1 MSKSF
6 KLVVTVPESHADAVR
21 FAMAEAGAGQIGNY
35 KGCSFSSKG
44 IGRFIPLEG
53 AQPAIGVVGLG
64 EEVVEE
70 RVEVNVDFDQVESVM
85 SAIRSVHPYDE
96 PVIDLYP
103 LADGMDRISTIEER
117 NARVEMNK
125 AWEGSFTRRG
135 LLVLFTYLAVGLY
148 LSAINVDR
156 PWVNAIVPSV
166 GFLLST
172 LTLPFFKRRWIR
184 TRSSISNSRA
194 CPPLAGIGE

>member
-1 MSKSF
+1 
-6 KLVVTVPESHADAVR
+6 
-21 FAMAEAGAGQIGNY
+21 MAKAGAGQIGNY

-44 IGRFIPLEG
+44 IGRFTPLDG
-53 AQPAIGVVGLG
+53 AQPAIGVVERE
-64 EEVVEE
+64 EEVIEE

-96 PVIDLYP
+96 PAIDLYP
-103 LADGMDRISTIEER
+103 LADGVDRISTIEER
-117 NARVEMNK
+117 NARVEMDK

-172 LTLPFFKRRWIR
+172 LTLPFFKRRWMGAR
-184 TRSSISNSRA
+184 RDVLKRR
-194 CPPLAGIGE
+194 GELG